1 MYQSRRKDNLKVLL
15 EPDIGTERDD
25 QQMTV
30 MYPTCK
36 VVAAR
41 DFSVPKLID
50 KRFEAPKSGV
60 MLLVEQVQIMNLNAK
75 NDHSA

>member
-1 MYQSRRKDNLKVLL
+1 
-15 EPDIGTERDD
+15 
-25 QQMTV
+25 MTV

-50 KRFEAPKSGV
+50 MRFEAPKSGV

-75 NDHSA
+75 NNIQLDAMRAFLSQASNERICPRVRPVSIC